1 MSLSKKNLDKLNKFK
16 KKKNLNNES
25 KNININNY
33 TKITNNDNLITNP
46 LNSEDPN
53 KIFYSLI
60 DNSESLEDTSNVNN
74 SLRKSE
80 INQINMNSKKDN
92 FSKKLTIEEEL
103 YDEFNYLLDE

>member
-16 KKKNLNNES
+16 KNKNLNNES
-25 KNININNY
+25 KNISNY
-33 TKITNNDNLITNP
+33 TNIPNNDNLITNP

-60 DNSESLEDTSNVNN
+60 DNSESLEETSNVNN
-74 SLRKSE
+74 SLRKIE
-80 INQINMNSKKDN
+80 LNQTNINSRRAN
-92 FSKKLTIEEEL
+92 FSKKLTTEEEL

>member
-16 KKKNLNNES
+16 KNKNLNYES
-25 KNININNY
+25 KNISNY
-33 TKITNNDNLITNP
+33 TNISNNDNLIPNP

-60 DNSESLEDTSNVNN
+60 DNSESLEETSNVNN
-74 SLRKSE
+74 SLRISE
-80 INQINMNSKKDN
+80 LNQINMNSKKTN
-92 FSKKLTIEEEL
+92 FSKKLTAEEEL